1 MGLDADVIC
10 VGIFSKDI
18 AAHLDYEDEA
28 YENVEEGR
36 VVVTD
41 FFGCNTSSQSVELAD
56 ALGVDANDFN
66 THAIPKDRDIDWDAL
81 SLMCEK
87 NGAWDYGIEGF
98 KLLLKEKNFLCVY
111 RPNR

>member
-10 VGIFSKDI
+10 VGVFSKDI
-18 AAHLDYEDEA
+18 AAQLDYDDEA

-41 FFGCNTSSQSVELAD
+41 FFSCNTGSQSFELAN
-56 ALGVDANDFN
+56 ALGVDAYDFN
-66 THAIPKDRDIDWDAL
+66 THAIPKNRDIDWAAL

-87 NGAWDYGIEGF
+87 NGEWDYGIEGF

>member
-18 AAHLDYEDEA
+18 AAHLDYEDGA
-28 YENVEEGR
+28 YEDVEEGR

-41 FFGCNTSSQSVELAD
+41 FFHCNTSSQSRELAD
-56 ALGVDANDFN
+56 ALGVDVDDFN
-66 THAIPKDRDIDWDAL
+66 THAIPKDRDVDWDAL
-81 SLMCEK
+81 ALLCE
-87 NGAWDYGIEGF
+87 GDGEWDYGIWGF
-98 KLLLKEKNFLCVY
+98 KLLLTERDFICVY